1 MEKSLKEEVERLI
14 EKYELNC
21 QVGRFAQNADWAKLI
36 PEESVSNAFL
46 IEYRK
51 HINWYDAING
61 YDLHRDQEF
70 LQEVEMCFIVDFE
83 YAIGEIHQL
92 FNIQD
97 GLDVPISTSD
107 LIDELY
113 DAYNDYLDEA
123 LQLGEREEDEEVEEP
138 KEVLTA

>member
-1 MEKSLKEEVERLI
+1 MESKVRSEVKASTKKLGM
-14 EKYELNC
+14 NC
-21 QVGRFAQNADWAKLI
+21 SVAQFPKRAKWDEII
-36 PEESVSNAFL
+36 PVESVSNEFL